1 MGVILAERRNIDELR
16 EKMLK
21 AAKEGIKSAYTSE
34 EYALMQAVNAYR
46 ETSKS
51 YNLAY
56 ERLTEWYGIYFP
68 EIRMSNPDTLADLA
82 IALNDK
88 PSITKDSI
96 LAVVKDKEKAE
107 SIYTK
112 AQSTIG
118 RQMNGDEKAALI
130 GYAGMCKD
138 MGAALKSI
146 EAYLKVASER
156 ILPNTTKLTDEKI
169 AAELLAKAGSMERLA
184 LMPASTIQL
193 LGAEKALF
201 KHIKYGSKPPKYGVL
216 FKLPK
221 INSGRKDLRG
231 RYARAYAAKIAIA
244 LKADYFTKNSIA
256 DRLLKDLEGSIKRI
270 DEAPQRER
278 PTQQGP
284 YRPHRERRDFR
295 RSQSRGNRHEMQ
307 AR

>member
-1 MGVILAERRNIDELR
+1 MLAERRNIDELR
-16 EKMLK
+16 ERMLK
-21 AAKEGIKSAYTSE
+21 AAKEGIKNAYTSE

-68 EIRMSNPDTLADLA
+68 EVRMSNPDSLAELA

-88 PSITKDSI
+88 SSVTKENILAAVKDEERADSI
-96 LAVVKDKEKAE
+96 YSKA
-107 SIYTK
+107 T
-112 AQSTIG
+112 ATIG

-130 GYAGMCKD
+130 GYAHMCKD

-156 ILPNTTKLTDEKI
+156 LLPNTTKLTDEKI

-184 LMPASTIQL
+184 MMPASTIQL

-216 FKLPK
+216 FKLPR
-221 INSGRKDLRG
+221 INAGRRDLRG
-231 RYARAYAAKIAIA
+231 RYARAYAGKIAIA
-244 LKADYFTKNSIA
+244 LKADYFTKNQIA
-256 DRLLKDLEGSIKRI
+256 DKLLKELDESIRRI
-270 DEAPQRER
+270 DEAPQREK
-278 PTQQGP
+278 PKQSY
-284 YRPHRERRDFR
+284 YRPRGGRRDFN
-295 RSQSRGNRHEMQ
+295 RGPGKRNWRGTQ